1 MMRTAVKK
9 RLHFLLVAL
18 VIFGAGFQ
26 FLPETIDL
34 NGSFSQL
41 LPLILAV
48 TGYFV
53 LLPTLYWL
61 WIIKAG
67 QQKPWKMLIS
77 LSLSFLCAR
86 YSFPENVAEH
96 FEFITYLRYPII
108 GVILL
113 IELFLIWTIAKGL
126 WQARKLSGDPR
137 VHTFE
142 KYHDDDKKLL
152 AGLPIA
158 TEVACW
164 YYLIPRFSRQ
174 HLPTLCRLNISPA
187 SSWNWLLNIIMTL
200 ALGVASYML
209 LVDWSEIAAAI
220 VTTIILY
227 SVFFITAS
235 YRVAKH
241 YGMYIKENTLV
252 VNKGLWSLMLINL
265 DDIKE
270 VNVGEFDKKLQPE
283 QMALGKGGIMN
294 VELVFSSKQKYLGM
308 MGQFPENIDTLWLN
322 VDHPE
327 SLTSLCTLTKETVE
341 VFNATK
347 LNKSE
352 QITFEKIG

>member
-48 TGYFV
+48 AGYFV
-53 LLPTLYWL
+53 VLPTLYWL
-61 WIIKAG
+61 WITKAG

-164 YYLIPRFSRQ
+164 YYLIPRFSCQ
-174 HLPTLCRLNISPA
+174 HLPTLCRLNISSA
-187 SSWNWLLNIIMTL
+187 SSWNWLLNIIVTL

-209 LVDWSEIAAAI
+209 LVDWSELAATI
-220 VTTIILY
+220 VATIILY
-227 SVFFITAS
+227 SVFFLTAN

-270 VNVGEFDKKLQPE
+270 VNLGEFDKKLQPE
-283 QMALGKGGIMN
+283 QIALGKGKIMN
-294 VELVFSSKQKYLGM
+294 IELVFSNKQKYLGM
-308 MGQFPENIDTLWLN
+308 MGQFPEDIDKLWLN
-322 VDHPE
+322 VDSPE
-327 SLTSLCTLTKETVE
+327 LFISLSASPV
-341 VFNATK
+341 K
-347 LNKSE
+347 LDNTNEANKVDR
-352 QITFEKIG
+352 TALRKIS